1 MIVMIFKDGLLI
13 GNFRL
18 NRPAA
23 NVAFGEDGRL
33 YITAKDLLVRIWI
46 KTKPTRIIRNTRK
59 S

>member
-1 MIVMIFKDGLLI
+1 MIFKDGHLI